1 MTNGDV
7 IRSMTNEELAVLL
20 SCDLYDHIRD
30 NNRDHSCGITFALVC
45 ALRLKWLKEEVEKG
59 AI

>member
-30 NNRDHSCGITFALVC
+30 NNRDHYTDIQSC
-45 ALRLKWLKEEVEKG
+45 LR
-59 AI
+59 